1 MLEDII
7 LIGGYVIGACL
18 VTIFLL
24 IYLKN
29 KYQAELKELTNDEWR
44 EKYRYNKE
52 KTSFDSWTY
61 FNEYDGPMVMSIF
74 LWPIAVFLI
83 IVYVFLYIIYE
94 GVKKIFKV
102 TL

>member
-1 MLEDII
+1 MI

-29 KYQAELKELTNDEWR
+29 KYYTELKELTNDEWL
-44 EKYRYNKE
+44 EKYKYCKE
-52 KTSFDSWTY
+52 KTSFDNWTY
-61 FNEYDGPMVMSIF
+61 YNEYDGPMVMSMF
-74 LWPIAVFLI
+74 LWPITVFLI

-94 GVKKIFKV
+94 GVKKILKWI
-102 TL
+102 

>member
-1 MLEDII
+1 MI
-7 LIGGYVIGACL
+7 LIIGYVIGACL

-44 EKYRYNKE
+44 EKYRDSKE
-52 KTSFDSWTY
+52 NTSFDNWTY
-61 FNEYDGPMVMSIF
+61 YNEYDGPMVMSMF
-74 LWPIAVFLI
+74 LWPITVFLF

-94 GVKKIFKV
+94 GVKKILK
-102 TL
+102 